1 VVRTLV
7 FSDAYVSTTSSNVN
21 SGELQKAI
29 SSVSTNTA
37 SSLAP
42 AVLSGTLGNLWL
54 YWSATFIATSTIV
67 FLLRKKFNI
76 SKRLLTGSVRYN
88 YYLR

>member
-1 VVRTLV
+1 MVRTLV

-21 SGELQKAI
+21 SEELQKAI